1 MRVLYVILFV
11 YLTPI
16 NVFCQS
22 NKIDYF
28 KNLNSKERNVIVD
41 KGTEYP
47 YTGKYNSHFE
57 EGTYHCKAC
66 DNPLYK
72 SVNKFESNCGWPAF
86 DDQIKGAITRYSDYK
101 LGYKRT
107 EICCSKCGG
116 HLGHVF
122 EGEKL
127 TKKNVRHCVN
137 SISLIFKKTRQ

>member
-41 KGTEYP
+41 KGTESP

-86 DDQIKGAITRYSDYK
+86 DDQIKGAIIRYSDYK

-107 EICCSKCGG
+107 EDA
-116 HLGHVF
+116 
-122 EGEKL
+122 
-127 TKKNVRHCVN
+127 
-137 SISLIFKKTRQ
+137 